1 MNNKS
6 SNQPVE
12 SSDER
17 LQQRLEAVLNGMPV
31 AVSWAGLKDQKIRFV
46 NKKFTDLFGYERGDH
61 PTVTEWIQQAY
72 PDAAQVERAMK
83 MWAPHFE
90 TTAIVPFEIDQVE
103 VNVLC
108 KDGSVKTTL
117 LGGVILPGEG
127 WALAIF
133 TDITD
138 RKENERRVEKLALE
152 DPLTGLANRRS
163 FDRFMRR
170 TLARARR
177 QRKPVALLLADLDE
191 FKVLNDTLGHSSG
204 DLVLQAIA
212 DRLRIGV
219 REEDF
224 ICRLGG
230 DEFAV
235 VIENLNSSAIVE
247 DVAERILL
255 EVGRS
260 FTVENKPVQLAM
272 SIGIG
277 IFPADAESA
286 DSLYKAA
293 DEALYRAK
301 DAGRGCW
308 SR

>member
-1 MNNKS
+1 M
-6 SNQPVE
+6 SNE
-12 SSDER
+12 SSTQPAGKLDER
-17 LQQRLEAVLNGMPV
+17 LQRRLEAVLDGMPV
-31 AVSWAGLKDQKIRFV
+31 AVSWAGLKDQAIRFV
-46 NKKFTDLFGYERGDH
+46 NRKFTDLFGYELGDH
-61 PTVTEWIQQAY
+61 ATVTDWIQQTY
-72 PDAAQVERAMK
+72 PVPAQVERAME

-103 VNVLC
+103 VDVLC
-108 KDGSVKTTL
+108 KDGTVKTTL
-117 LGGVILPGEG
+117 LGGVILPGEN

-133 TDITD
+133 TDITE
-138 RKENERRVEKLALE
+138 RKENERRAEKLALE

-163 FDRFMRR
+163 FDRYMRR

-177 QRKPVALLLADLDE
+177 QRHSVALLLADLDE
-191 FKVLNDTLGHSSG
+191 FKVLNDSLGHSNG
-204 DLVLQAIA
+204 DMVLQAIA

-235 VIENLNSSAIVE
+235 VLENVNSNAVAE
-247 DVAERILL
+247 NVAERILVEVSRPFTL
-255 EVGRS
+255 ES
-260 FTVENKPVQLAM
+260 KPLQLGM

-277 IFPADAESA
+277 LFPFDADDMAGLYKSA
-286 DSLYKAA
+286 DQ
-293 DEALYRAK
+293 ALYRAK
-301 DAGRGCW
+301 AAGRGCW